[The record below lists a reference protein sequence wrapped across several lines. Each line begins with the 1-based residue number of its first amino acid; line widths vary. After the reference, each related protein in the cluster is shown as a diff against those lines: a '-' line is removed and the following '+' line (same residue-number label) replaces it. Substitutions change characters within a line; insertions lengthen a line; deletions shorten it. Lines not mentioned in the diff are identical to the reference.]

1 MVKEEKGKS
10 EGLIIQKQQLNSQ
23 IKQLCEELDRKSYQ
37 LGENS
42 KMKEDHYEYEVKRIS
57 NENKKLRE
65 ELEYSGK

>member
-1 MVKEEKGKS
+1 MSDLQENIGKYEHLLKEEKGKS

-42 KMKEDHYEYEVKRIS
+42 KMKEDHY
-57 NENKKLRE
+57 
-65 ELEYSGK
+65 